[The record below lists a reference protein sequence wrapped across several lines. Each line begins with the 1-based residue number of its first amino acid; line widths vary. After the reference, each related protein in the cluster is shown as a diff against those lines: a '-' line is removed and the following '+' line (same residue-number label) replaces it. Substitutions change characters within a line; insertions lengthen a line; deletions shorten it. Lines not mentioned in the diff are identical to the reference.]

1 MIARGLQLVSNGQR
15 PGRLS
20 SIYNAQDGLT
30 TKDHPAQMSVAL
42 KLRNVVARQRSHQ
55 SIKGPPS
62 HWLSAIWRAVHSKK
76 LASPKCPVLRL
87 RKPGLGC
94 LGSKQQ
100 KPAPANLSRKWNL
113 LQGEGDLLQGED

>member
-76 LASPKCPVLRL
+76 TSQSKMSSVAAEKTWLRVF
-87 RKPGLGC
+87 GF
-94 LGSKQQ
+94 
-100 KPAPANLSRKWNL
+100 
-113 LQGEGDLLQGED
+113 